1 MHKRS
6 RNLLKKGAFK
16 FSVRKSCKCKNV
28 VFYILVSKNKSKIM
42 RRNPIALLLSGVIV
56 SFGLSSLLA
65 QAQQKV
71 SDAQVAAMVE
81 ALRLAAPQTGI
92 ANDGLYS
99 EWQVKP
105 ETLKG
110 WSKYC
115 LKQELTPTQFE
126 NSPAKARQVI
136 SCITRRELNKQFI
149 ATNNN
154 ETAAVRGVGCW
165 WMTGSYTGCNSGFTA
180 TYLQKV
186 VGFYQQQ
193 RSKPATT
200 R

>member
-1 MHKRS
+1 
-6 RNLLKKGAFK
+6 
-16 FSVRKSCKCKNV
+16 
-28 VFYILVSKNKSKIM
+28 M
-42 RRNPIALLLSGVIV
+42 RRNAIGLLLSGVIV

-65 QAQQKV
+65 QAQQQV
-71 SDAQVAAMVE
+71 SDVQVAAMVE

-92 ANDGLYS
+92 VNDELYS

-115 LKQELTPTQFE
+115 LKKELTPTQFE
-126 NSPAKARQVI
+126 NSPATARQVV
-136 SCITRRELNKQFI
+136 SCITRRELNKQFL
-149 ATNNN
+149 ATSNN
-154 ETAAVRGVGCW
+154 ETAAVRGVSCW
-165 WMTGSYTGCNSGFTA
+165 WMTGSYTSCNSGFTA
-180 TYLQKV
+180 AYLQKV

-200 R
+200 P

>member
-1 MHKRS
+1 MTI
-6 RNLLKKGAFK
+6 NA
-16 FSVRKSCKCKNV
+16 
-28 VFYILVSKNKSKIM
+28 
-42 RRNPIALLLSGVIV
+42 IAILLSGVIV
-56 SFGLSSLLA
+56 NFGLSSMLA
-65 QAQQKV
+65 QAQQQV
-71 SDAQVAAMVE
+71 SEAQVAAMVE

-115 LKQELTPTQFE
+115 LKKELTPTQFE
-126 NSPAKARQVI
+126 NSPATARQVV
-136 SCITRRELNKQFI
+136 SCITRREFNKQFL
-149 ATNNN
+149 ATNN

-200 R
+200 P

>member
-1 MHKRS
+1 
-6 RNLLKKGAFK
+6 
-16 FSVRKSCKCKNV
+16 
-28 VFYILVSKNKSKIM
+28 M
-42 RRNPIALLLSGVIV
+42 RRNRIALLLSGVIV

-81 ALRLAAPQTGI
+81 ALRLAAPQTGT

-99 EWQVKP
+99 EWQVKA

-115 LKQELTPTQFE
+115 LKQELTPMQFE
-126 NSPAKARQVI
+126 NSPAKARQVV
-136 SCITRRELNKQFI
+136 SCITRRELNKQFL

-154 ETAAVRGVGCW
+154 EIAAVRGVGCW
-165 WMTGSYTGCNSGFTA
+165 WMTGNYTGCNSGFTA

-186 VGFYQQQ
+186 VGFYQQ
-193 RSKPATT
+193 RSKPTT
-200 R
+200 TP

>member
-1 MHKRS
+1 MT
-6 RNLLKKGAFK
+6 
-16 FSVRKSCKCKNV
+16 
-28 VFYILVSKNKSKIM
+28 
-42 RRNPIALLLSGVIV
+42 RNPIALLLSGVIV
-56 SFGLSSLLA
+56 SFGMSSLVA
-65 QAQQKV
+65 QAQQQV
-71 SDAQVAAMVE
+71 SNAQVAAMVE
-81 ALRLAAPQTGI
+81 ALRRAAPQTGI

-110 WSKYC
+110 WSKNC
-115 LKQELTPTQFE
+115 LKRELTPTQFE
-126 NSPAKARQVI
+126 NSPTTARQVV

-149 ATNNN
+149 ATNKN
-154 ETAAVRGVGCW
+154 ETAAVRGVACW
-165 WMTGSYTGCNSGFTA
+165 WMTGSYTGCDSGFTA
-180 TYLQKV
+180 AYLQKV

>member
-1 MHKRS
+1 MT
-6 RNLLKKGAFK
+6 
-16 FSVRKSCKCKNV
+16 
-28 VFYILVSKNKSKIM
+28 I
-42 RRNPIALLLSGVIV
+42 NPIALLLSGVIV
-56 SFGLSSLLA
+56 SFGMSSLVA
-65 QAQQKV
+65 QAQQQV
-71 SDAQVAAMVE
+71 SDVQVAAMVE
-81 ALRLAAPQTGI
+81 ALRRAAPQTGI

-110 WSKYC
+110 WSKNC
-115 LKQELTPTQFE
+115 LKRELTPTQFE
-126 NSPAKARQVI
+126 NSPTTARQVV
-136 SCITRRELNKQFI
+136 SCITRRELNKQFL

-154 ETAAVRGVGCW
+154 ETAAVRGVACW

-180 TYLQKV
+180 AYLQKV

>member
-1 MHKRS
+1 
-6 RNLLKKGAFK
+6 
-16 FSVRKSCKCKNV
+16 
-28 VFYILVSKNKSKIM
+28 M

-81 ALRLAAPQTGI
+81 ALRLAAPQTGT

-115 LKQELTPTQFE
+115 LKKELTPTQFE
-126 NSPAKARQVI
+126 NSPAKARQVV
-136 SCITRRELNKQFI
+136 SCITRREFNKQFI
-149 ATNNN
+149 ASSNN

-200 R
+200 P